1 MAGRASRATISA
13 RGGTTGRA
21 AGCPTKFG
29 FAGGRSGPLPWPSCC
44 GAAAPGMGRG
54 AVGRGG
60 VGIVGTAAPG
70 RGAPGVVIMVG
81 GAGCAGGAGWL
92 GGAALNPGEGLGA
105 SLTGDGI
112 GWRGPERI
120 WPGRGGGGA
129 EREGI
134 TGPRF
139 TGALGGAPGWPVASG
154 GRNGNAGRTGAGAAS
169 GVSTGAAAAGR
180 AGSGATGAGAVFA
193 RGGAGSATRASGWRT
208 GSSRGSGS
216 CSDSSARPPPATL
229 RRRFST
235 TSSSSE
241 LECVFLSVT
250 PSSGNN
256 SRMTFGL
263 TSSSRASSLMRILLI
278 RKTPKRT
285 AGTPGIERKPSLE
298 PNPRA
303 EFYFGSSDDSALSI
317 VTDSFSGSLTAS
329 AGPSGAANSAVSTG
343 ASGAAGSSTD
353 SSNCP

>member
-29 FAGGRSGPLPWPSCC
+29 FEGGRSGPPLPCPSGC

-54 AVGRGG
+54 AAGRGG

-92 GGAALNPGEGLGA
+92 GGAALNPGAGLGA
-105 SLTGDGI
+105 LLTGCGM

-134 TGPRF
+134 TGPRL
-139 TGALGGAPGWPVASG
+139 TGALGAAACPVANG

-169 GVSTGAAAAGR
+169 ELSTGAAAGR
-180 AGSGATGAGAVFA
+180 AASAATGAGALFA
-193 RGGAGSATRASGWRT
+193 TAGAGSATRASGRA
-208 GSSRGSGS
+208 GSSRAAGS
-216 CSDSSARPPPATL
+216 CSVSSATPPAAT
-229 RRRFST
+229 RRRR
-235 TSSSSE
+235 
-241 LECVFLSVT
+241 SVSYT
-250 PSSGNN
+250 H
-256 SRMTFGL
+256 L
-263 TSSSRASSLMRILLI
+263 TLPTIYS
-278 RKTPKRT
+278 
-285 AGTPGIERKPSLE
+285 
-298 PNPRA
+298 
-303 EFYFGSSDDSALSI
+303 
-317 VTDSFSGSLTAS
+317 V
-329 AGPSGAANSAVSTG
+329 
-343 ASGAAGSSTD
+343 
-353 SSNCP
+353 